1 LSIANHDRT
10 VSQAPRRDEGNIQ
23 MTDAAPAIYSR
34 QVEPLRLGILG
45 RATALVI
52 GLMCLTVLMIAL
64 ELRPSP
70 TGVGTH
76 TRLGF
81 QHCAFLDR
89 TGLPCPSCGM
99 TTSFAWFA
107 RGNLLASVYVQPM
120 GFVLA
125 VLTAGGAWAGFYV
138 AFTGKPAHR
147 LLRLLP
153 AQYYLFALF
162 GLAIAAWGWKMFLQ
176 LKGIDGWQ

>member
-1 LSIANHDRT
+1 MTESAPIIYTRQTET
-10 VSQAPRRDEGNIQ
+10 VQLN
-23 MTDAAPAIYSR
+23 
-34 QVEPLRLGILG
+34 ILG
-45 RATALVI
+45 RAAALLI
-52 GLMCLTVLMIAL
+52 GLSCLAVLIIAL
-64 ELRPSP
+64 SLRPSP

-125 VLTAGGAWAGFYV
+125 VLTTATAWTGFYV
-138 AFTGKPAHR
+138 ALTGKPAHR

-162 GLAIAAWGWKMFLQ
+162 GVAIAAWGWKMFLQ
-176 LKGIDGWQ
+176 LKGMDGWQ